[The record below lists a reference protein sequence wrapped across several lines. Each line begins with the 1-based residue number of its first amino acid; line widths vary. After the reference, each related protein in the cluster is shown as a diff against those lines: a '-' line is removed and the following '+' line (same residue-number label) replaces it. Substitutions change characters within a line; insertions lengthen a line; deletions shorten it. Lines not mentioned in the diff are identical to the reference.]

1 MKHVITLFCLTAI
14 FAVNC
19 GITWAADSPTSKKD
33 DGYIE
38 PFNGKDFDGWVIEG
52 NKTYKVGDEEKP
64 VWSVEDG
71 MIRIARHKGFGFL
84 RYDEELA
91 DFELKLEYRQQTK
104 SNSGIG
110 IRYDKFTGTA
120 KSRPSFA
127 GYEIQL
133 LDDGAKDPNEHS
145 TGSLYRYV
153 APTKSAAK
161 PAGEWNELSITC
173 RGPKIKIVLN
183 GQVIQDVDQSKVPEI
198 AKKPLK
204 GHISLQNHGGGA
216 DFRAIK
222 LKKLESAA
230 GS

>member
-1 MKHVITLFCLTAI
+1 MFARLTLIVVVAVV
-14 FAVNC
+14 FASSLF
-19 GITWAADSPTSKKD
+19 AADSSPKTD
-33 DGYIE
+33 DGFIE
-38 PFNGKDFDGWVIEG
+38 PFNGKNFDGWVIEG
-52 NKTYKVGDEEKP
+52 NKTYKDGNEDKP
-64 VWSVEDG
+64 VWSIKDG
-71 MIRIARHKGFGFL
+71 MIQIARHKGFGFL
-84 RYDEELA
+84 RYDEELT
-91 DFELKLEYRQQTK
+91 DFELKLEYRQQAK

-120 KSRPSFA
+120 KTRPSFA

-133 LDDGAKDPNEHS
+133 LDDGAKHPDDHS

-161 PAGEWNELSITC
+161 PAGEWNELTIEC

-183 GQVIQDVDQSKVPEI
+183 GQVIQDVDQSKIPAI

-222 LKKLESAA
+222 LKKLN
-230 GS
+230 

>member
-1 MKHVITLFCLTAI
+1 MFVRPLLIVLSVVVAAPRLM
-14 FAVNC
+14 
-19 GITWAADSPTSKKD
+19 AADSAAKTD
-33 DGYIE
+33 DGFIE
-38 PFNGKDFDGWVIEG
+38 PFNGKNFDGWVVEG
-52 NKTYKVGDEEKP
+52 AKTYKAGDKEQP
-64 VWSVEDG
+64 VWSIKEG
-71 MIRIARHKGFGFL
+71 MIQCARNPRGFGFL
-84 RYDEELA
+84 RYEEELA
-91 DFELKLEYRQQTK
+91 DFELKLEYRQQPK

-110 IRYDKFTGTA
+110 IRYDKFTGPAET
-120 KSRPSFA
+120 RPSFA

-133 LDDGAKDPNEHS
+133 LPDGAKVPNEHS

-161 PAGEWNELSITC
+161 PAGEWNELSIEC

-222 LKKLESAA
+222 LKKLN
-230 GS
+230 